1 MVPSKVRSRQGASR
15 AHCVTLAHPLRLDL
29 RIAMALG
36 LDDVRRVAQLARLR
50 LDDAQAAPML
60 AELNTIFQLIG
71 EMQAIDTT
79 GVEPMSH
86 PRDVAQRLRCD
97 EVTEPDRR
105 EALLALA
112 PQAEAGLYLV
122 PKVIE

>member
-1 MVPSKVRSRQGASR
+1 
-15 AHCVTLAHPLRLDL
+15 
-29 RIAMALG
+29 MALG

-50 LDDAQAAPML
+50 LEDAQAAPML
-60 AELNTIFQLIG
+60 AELNTIFRLIE
-71 EMQAIDTT
+71 EMRAIDTA

-86 PRDVAQRLRCD
+86 PRDVAQRLRPD

-105 EALLALA
+105 EALLELA

>member
-1 MVPSKVRSRQGASR
+1 
-15 AHCVTLAHPLRLDL
+15 
-29 RIAMALG
+29 MALG

-50 LDDAQAAPML
+50 LEDAQAGPML
-60 AELNTIFQLIG
+60 DELNTIFGLI
-71 EMQAIDTT
+71 EAMQAVDTA

-86 PRDVAQRLRCD
+86 PRDVAQRLRAD
-97 EVTEPDRR
+97 RVTEPDRR
-105 EALLALA
+105 DALLALA